1 MANPAAVKRLA
12 ADLIAQGIESKY
24 LARVM
29 ERVSPDQQLDSL
41 RTEIAQEIAQ
51 ALGRSEDRVNLALA
65 ELELLR
71 ARFERAASGGAP
83 DSDLR
88 ALLQA
93 HDAQRAVAKA
103 RLHELLIHREA
114 IGFRRNQLLYELY
127 PIPPRLEHAC
137 RPRST

>member
-1 MANPAAVKRLA
+1 MAPPAAVKRLA

-24 LARVM
+24 LARVLA
-29 ERVSPDQQLDSL
+29 RVTPEQELDSL

-71 ARFERAASGGAP
+71 ARYERAVASGAQDGEREA
-83 DSDLR
+83 LAR
-88 ALLQA
+88 A
-93 HDAQRAVAKA
+93 HEGQRAVARA

-114 IGFRRNQLLYELY
+114 IGFRRNQVLYELY
-127 PIPPRLEHAC
+127 PIPPRLPH
-137 RPRST
+137 PRHPKST